1 MLTFQ
6 PLSLS
11 NPNPLLFPFSS
22 YSLSSLFSIPF
33 PFLSLQALSFPQLFT
48 PTLSFPPF
56 SLPLLSFQN
65 LFPPSS
71 FPSLAMD
78 ITFSL
83 IPLFPFY
90 FLLPSHPSSLS
101 YIRFF
106 LPFLLFFPLF
116 SFLPPN
122 LPIFLGYKS
131 PPSLLYPFPLPFLVY
146 LYVCI

>member
-6 PLSLS
+6 TLTLS
-11 NPNPLLFPFSS
+11 NPNPLIFPFSS

-33 PFLSLQALSFPQLFT
+33 PFLSLQALSFPQLFS

-116 SFLPPN
+116 FPPSQSTHFPR
-122 LPIFLGYKS
+122 LQV